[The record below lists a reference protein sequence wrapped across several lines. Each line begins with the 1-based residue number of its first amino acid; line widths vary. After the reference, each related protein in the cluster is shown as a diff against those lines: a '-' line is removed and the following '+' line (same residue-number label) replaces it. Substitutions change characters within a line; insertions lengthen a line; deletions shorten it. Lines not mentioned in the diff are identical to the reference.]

1 MIIKPMSTHAHEP
14 SASQT
19 TPPMSSRQA
28 SDHGF
33 PPGAP
38 PDWQGV
44 CTLPHLGLIQ
54 AEGADTA
61 SFLHGQLS
69 QDVQL
74 LPAGQARLGAYCT
87 AKGRMLADFLLWRH
101 GDDGVRLLLTA
112 SLLPATLK
120 RLSMFVLRAK
130 VKLTD
135 ALAPTQ
141 ASAQSLRGVVGL
153 PLIVRLAEAA
163 GGMAPATNEVLA
175 LPEGAQL
182 VRLPDVQGVAR
193 ALWVGPA
200 AQADALSALPAV
212 SPALWH
218 WLEVM
223 SGVPR
228 IEASTVEQFVP
239 QMINYELVG
248 GVNFRKGCYPGQEV
262 VARSQ
267 YRGTVKRRLHL
278 AHVEGTSTPAA
289 GQEVFAS
296 TDPEQPCGMV
306 VNAAAAPKGGWVCS
320 LELKLDHAS
329 AVLHLG
335 SAQGSTLQLQA
346 LPYALPT
353 ADAEA

>member
-1 MIIKPMSTHAHEP
+1 M
-14 SASQT
+14 
-19 TPPMSSRQA
+19 
-28 SDHGF
+28 
-33 PPGAP
+33 
-38 PDWQGV
+38 
-44 CTLPHLGLIQ
+44 PHLGLIQ

-69 QDVQL
+69 QDVQS

-87 AKGRMLADFLLWRH
+87 AKGRMLADMLLWRH
-101 GDDGVRLLLTA
+101 GEDGVRLLLTA
-112 SLLPATLK
+112 TLLPTTLK

-130 VKLTD
+130 VRLTD
-135 ALAPTQ
+135 AMSPTSAPATPRPLT
-141 ASAQSLRGVVGL
+141 LRGVVGL
-153 PLIVRLAEAA
+153 PLIVRLADAA
-163 GGMAPATNEVLA
+163 GATAPAANEVLA
-175 LPEGAQL
+175 LPDGAQL

-200 AQADALSALPAV
+200 EPAAVLDTLPALPV
-212 SPALWH
+212 EVWP

-223 SGVPR
+223 SAVPR
-228 IEASTVEQFVP
+228 IEAATVEQFVP

-278 AHVEGTSTPAA
+278 AHTDALAAA

-296 TDPEQPCGMV
+296 TDPDQPCGMV
-306 VNAAAAPKGGWVCS
+306 VNAAAAPDGRWACS
-320 LELKLDHAS
+320 LELKLEQAS
-329 AVLHLG
+329 AALHLG
-335 SAQGSTLQLQA
+335 SADGPSLQLMP

-353 ADAEA
+353 ADADA